1 MPISPCP
8 SDMRWVN
15 PYLTVRDVDWA
26 KAFYMKAFGFRE
38 KFTFKDKDGKSSHAE
53 LTYHDCTVMIGA
65 EIPMHRSFSP
75 KGIGGTPVTIYVYT
89 PDVDKIAQR
98 AEDAGG
104 RILQP
109 PEDKIWGDRTCIIE
123 DPEGHRWC
131 FATHIK
137 DVSPD
142 EMKP

>member
-1 MPISPCP
+1 
-8 SDMRWVN
+8 MRWVN

-38 KFTFKDKDGKSSHAE
+38 KFSFRDQDGKSAHAE
-53 LTYHDCTVMIGA
+53 LTYYDCTVMIGA
-65 EIPMHRSFSP
+65 EIPMNRSFSP
-75 KGIGGTPVTIYVYT
+75 KAIGGTPVTIYVYT

-98 AEDAGG
+98 AEDAGA

-109 PEDKIWGDRTCIIE
+109 PGDQMWGDRTCIIE
-123 DPEGHRWC
+123 DPEGHRWG

-137 DVSPD
+137 DVSLD